1 MKKYLERLPKD
12 LLDIIY
18 SLKDVAEQ
26 RGYNAYLVGGFV
38 RDLIL
43 DVKNVDLDFVIEQ
56 DGIGVAEILSQ
67 KLNAKLIRHRRF
79 GTATLMLGH
88 RHKID
93 ISTARKEQYPYPASL
108 PHVSPG
114 TLKDDLF
121 RRDFT
126 VNALAVAV
134 NGHSFGALI
143 DYYGG
148 QNDLRDRTIRI
159 LHEESFVDD
168 PTRILRGIRFEQRFD
183 FTIEPKTR
191 RCLMAAVRRGMLE
204 QVQPQRLR
212 DDLILMLKEARP
224 LKELKRMKGLTGV
237 SFIDKS
243 CSLSAES
250 FRLFRNIEQRIVWFE
265 QEFLGRRHIDTWL
278 IYFMGLLEP
287 LSVRNTEAV
296 LKKFVFPRGV
306 DKRILVYK
314 REAKML
320 RAALAGN
327 RVQVSRIFN
336 LLEPLSYEVIILLLA
351 SLKDERA
358 HERIAVFLRNH
369 NGSKTDISGRDLLA
383 LGVAPGPHY
392 QQILGKVLNA
402 RLDGKVKN
410 REEELAFARRLAY
423 QKNK

>member
-1 MKKYLERLPKD
+1 MKKLIERLPKD
-12 LLDIIY
+12 LLDLVY
-18 SLKDVAEQ
+18 LTREAAEE
-26 RGYNAYLVGGFV
+26 RGQNAYLVGGFV

-43 DVKNVDLDFVIEQ
+43 GVRNFDLDFVIEQ
-56 DGIGVAEILSQ
+56 DGIGVAEVLSQ
-67 KLNAKLIRHRRF
+67 KLKAKLIRHRRF
-79 GTATLMLGH
+79 GTATLMPGH

-93 ISTARKEQYPYPASL
+93 ISTARKEEYPYPASL

-114 TLKDDLF
+114 TLQEDLF

-134 NGHSFGALI
+134 NGHSFGTLI

-148 QNDLRDRTIRI
+148 QNDLRDGKIRI
-159 LHEESFVDD
+159 LHEESFIDD

-183 FTIEPKTR
+183 FTLEPKTK

-212 DDLILMLKEARP
+212 DDLILMFKEERP
-224 LKELKRMKGLTGV
+224 LKEIKRMQGLTGV

-250 FRLFRNIEQRIVWFE
+250 FRLFRNIEERIVWFNR
-265 QEFLGRRHIDTWL
+265 EFPGRRHMDTWL

-287 LSVRNTEAV
+287 LSVRSTEAV
-296 LKKFVFPRGV
+296 LKKFVFTRG
-306 DKRILVYK
+306 DAKRIRVYK
-314 REAKML
+314 KEANKL

-327 RVQVSRIFN
+327 RVRVSRIFN

-358 HERIAVFLRNH
+358 RERIAAFLRHH
-369 NGSKTDISGRDLLA
+369 NGRKTDLSGRDLLA
-383 LGVAPGPHY
+383 MGVEPGPHY
-392 QQILGKVLNA
+392 QQILCKVLNA

-410 REEELAFARRLAY
+410 REEELAFARSLAL